1 MQGPELLSLLSAQLC
16 CMPEQA
22 ALLVHYFKPAT
33 YAKGTLWQGPATS
46 YAKLAWVTSGY
57 VRIHAT
63 QTENSKERDVTQWIT
78 VPGYLMVDLAW
89 FFGQGKARWTM
100 TCLTEVQVLEIG
112 RPAYEAFVNEHHFWR
127 DLERK
132 FLIRCF
138 ETIENRVF
146 QLLSLD
152 AAQRFLYLYN
162 HAPDLINAVPNQY
175 LASMLGMTPET
186 FSRLRARLAEGTL

>member
-1 MQGPELLSLLSAQLC
+1 MQSREFLSLLTAQLGC
-16 CMPEQA
+16 TRAEA
-22 ALLVHYFKPAT
+22 ELLLEHFRPAS
-33 YAKGTLWQGPATS
+33 YAKGSLWQGPATS

-63 QTENSKERDVTQWIT
+63 QVLDAKEPDITQWIT

-89 FFGQGKARWTM
+89 FFGEGTARWTM
-100 TCLTEVQVLEIG
+100 TCLTDVQVLEISKL
-112 RPAYEAFVNEHHFWR
+112 AYDAFVQEHTFWQS
-127 DLERK
+127 LERK

-152 AAQRFLYLYN
+152 AAQRFLYLYQYG
-162 HAPDLINAVPNQY
+162 PELINAVPNQY

-186 FSRLRARLAEGTL
+186 FSRLRAKLAEGTL